1 MLPPGHIAA
10 GYLTAKVLT
19 SSLQY
24 NLTASQIN
32 ELSLIGA
39 IVGFLPDL
47 DFFFAFAKLKAFRI
61 DNQVVNHRKLFPHA
75 PILWLIAGLIIFFLT
90 SSDFGKA
97 LGLVVWLSS
106 WSHFILDSEWGIMWL
121 WPATKRFFPFSEA
134 YYSRKYQFK
143 QKEEKSFLKYWFNLV
158 VKEYSSFRGSIE
170 IFIVLIAL
178 IVLF

>member
-39 IVGFLPDL
+39 IIGFIPDL
-47 DFFFAFAKLKAFRI
+47 DFFFAFAKIKAFRI
-61 DNQVVNHRKLFPHA
+61 DNGAVNHRKLFPHA
-75 PILWLIAGLIIFFLT
+75 PILWLITGLIIFFAT

-121 WPATKRFFPFSEA
+121 WPATKRFFPFSQA

-143 QKEEKSFLKYWFNLV
+143 HKEEKSFWKYWFNLA
-158 VKEYSSFRGSIE
+158 VKEYSSISGLIE
-170 IFIVLIAL
+170 MVIILIAL
-178 IVLF
+178 MVLF

>member
-39 IVGFLPDL
+39 IIGFLPDL

-61 DNQVVNHRKLFPHA
+61 DDGVVNHRKLFPHA
-75 PILWLIAGLIIFFLT
+75 PIPWLIAGLIIFFAA
-90 SSDFGKA
+90 SSDFGKV

-106 WSHFILDSEWGIMWL
+106 WSHFILDSESGIMWL
-121 WPATKRFFPFSEA
+121 WPATKRFIPFSEA
-134 YYSRKYQFK
+134 YYSRKHEFEE
-143 QKEEKSFLKYWFNLV
+143 KEEKSFLKYWFNFA
-158 VKEYSSFRGSIE
+158 VKGYSSLSGLIE